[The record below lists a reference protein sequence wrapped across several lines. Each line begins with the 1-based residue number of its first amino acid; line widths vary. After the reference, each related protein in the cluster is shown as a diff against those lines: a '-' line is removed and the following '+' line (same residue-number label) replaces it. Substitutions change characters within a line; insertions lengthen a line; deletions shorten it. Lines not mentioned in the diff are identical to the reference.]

1 MCYSALVIQ
10 DLKYLGRRYGAL
22 AVREQIASYEE
33 ASSGDSKL
41 FPVLKERIYPGY
53 YAPVIFKQN
62 GELVT
67 ELMRYGAYPP
77 PHIKD
82 PGRYSSFNARRD
94 NLTSSFWG
102 NAFMKHHGVVV
113 LKGFYE
119 WVAVKDLLAAGVV
132 ALKDVEAE
140 FAHQSQFRKEKIL
153 AGGKKW
159 KPTPTELKPA
169 MDRQIIIEFKPED
182 GEDLLVPVIFSYN
195 FHPQAEAQLP
205 PNAGFAVITDDPTPE
220 IQRAGHDRCPV
231 ILSGEDIRIW
241 LDFEK
246 TNAENLQLFL
256 QNRRR
261 VTFRHALTS
270 AA

>member
-10 DLKYLGRRYGAL
+10 DLKYLGRRYGAI

-33 ASSGDSKL
+33 ASVGDSKI
-41 FPVLKERIYPGY
+41 FPALKERIYPGY
-53 YAPVIFKQN
+53 YAPVIFKRN

-67 ELMRYGAYPP
+67 EVMRYGAYPP
-77 PHIKD
+77 AHIKD

-102 NAFMKHHGVVV
+102 NAFLKHHGVVV

-119 WVAVKDLLAAGVV
+119 WVAVKDLLSAGVV
-132 ALKDVEAE
+132 ALKAVEAE
-140 FAHQSQFRKEKIL
+140 FANQSQFRKEKIL
-153 AGGKKW
+153 ASGKKW
-159 KPTPTELKPA
+159 KPTPTESKPA
-169 MDRQIIIEFKPED
+169 IDRQIIIEFKPED
-182 GEDLLVPVIFSYN
+182 GDDLLVPVIFSYN
-195 FHPQAEAQLP
+195 QHPQAEGVHL

-220 IQRAGHDRCPV
+220 IQSAGHDRCPV
-231 ILSGEDIRIW
+231 ILDVQDIKTW

-256 QNRRR
+256 RNRRR
-261 VTFRHALTS
+261 VTFRHGLATAS
-270 AA
+270 

>member
-22 AVREQIASYEE
+22 AVKDQFASYEE
-33 ASSGDSKL
+33 ASIGDSKL
-41 FPVLKERIYPGY
+41 FPALKERIYPGY

-82 PGRYSSFNARRD
+82 PSRYSSFNARRD
-94 NLTSSFWG
+94 NLTSSFWCD
-102 NAFMKHHGVVV
+102 AFMKHHGVVV

-119 WVAVKDLLAAGVV
+119 WVAVKDLLKAGVV

-153 AGGKKW
+153 ASAKKW
-159 KPTPTELKPA
+159 KPTLTELKPA
-169 MDRQIIIEFKPED
+169 IDRQIIIEFKPED
-182 GEDLLVPVIFSYN
+182 GDDLLVPVIFSYN
-195 FHPQAEAQLP
+195 QHPQAEGVHL
-205 PNAGFAVITDDPTPE
+205 PNAGFALITDDPTPE
-220 IQRAGHDRCPV
+220 ILRAGHDRCPI
-231 ILSGEDIRIW
+231 ILGAKDLDSW
-241 LDFEK
+241 LEFGSMTADK
-246 TNAENLQLFL
+246 LQLFL
-256 QNRRR
+256 QQSRR
-261 VTFRHALTS
+261 VTFKHGLPF